1 MLLLIDN
8 YDSFTYN
15 LLDYFAQLG
24 AECRVVRNDACTLS
38 DVAHWNPSGIII
50 SPGPETPQK
59 AGITLALIRQFHA
72 QKPILGICL
81 GHQAIGQFFGAELV
95 QAKRPMHGF
104 ISPLIHN
111 GHPMFQN
118 IPQKTMVMRYHSLV
132 LQNLAQTPLTI
143 TAHTPEGEVMALT
156 HPYLPLY
163 GLQFHPE
170 SVLTKQGLQML
181 NNCLQLMSK

>member
-24 AECRVVRNDACTLS
+24 AECSVVRNDACTLS
-38 DVAHWNPSGIII
+38 NVENWNPSGIII

-59 AGITLALIRQFHA
+59 AGIILPLIQRFHA
-72 QKPILGICL
+72 QIPMLGICL
-81 GHQAIGQFFGAELV
+81 GHQAIGQFFGADLV

-104 ISPLIHN
+104 VSPLVHN
-111 GHPMFQN
+111 EHAMFKN
-118 IPQKTMVMRYHSLV
+118 IPQETQVMRYHSLV
-132 LQNLAQTPLTI
+132 LQNLAQTPLVI
-143 TAHTPEGEVMALT
+143 TAQTPEGEVMALA
-156 HPYLPLY
+156 HPHLPLY

-170 SVLTKQGLQML
+170 SVLTKQGLKML